1 MITNNNGLL
10 NTGKEV
16 TPVIIP
22 TLERSTEQ
30 PRQHAVTG

>member
-16 TPVIIP
+16 TPVFIP
-22 TLERSTEQ
+22 TLERARDQ